1 MPTDVGKKVEASMDM
16 RATFAAIVIAAT
28 GVTASAAGLALQSTA
43 RPTFRA
49 GVDRVTVSA
58 VVRNRSGQTVT
69 DLKRGDFEL
78 IDDGTPREI
87 LEFRSEPSPA
97 TVALLADFSGSMDL
111 NGKMPATREVAR
123 HLLAWL
129 TPGVDQVGLYTF
141 DTHLQEIVPMA
152 PAPGDILHRLEVL
165 RPFGSTS
172 LYDAIAGTSRALA
185 VHDSKRRAIVALTDG
200 GENSSFLSA
209 TEVTNIASEIDIPV
223 YIIVIVSPLDRQDV
237 TPAEDR
243 AAYDA
248 LAEGRLGHLA
258 RWTGGEIFL
267 ASTPARTSQAA
278 QQIVTELRHQYF
290 IGFEPD
296 HSRPGWHPIEIRTQQ
311 KNLVVRARS
320 GYMAR
325 FPAVP

>member
-1 MPTDVGKKVEASMDM
+1 M
-16 RATFAAIVIAAT
+16 RATFAAIVIAVT
-28 GVTASAAGLALQSTA
+28 GVTASAAGLSRLQETT

-69 DLKRGDFEL
+69 DLKREDFEL
-78 IDDGTPREI
+78 LDDGTPREI

-97 TVALLADFSGSMDL
+97 TMALLADYSGSMDL
-111 NGKMPATREVAR
+111 GGKMAATREVAR
-123 HLLAWL
+123 QLIAWL
-129 TPGVDQVGLYTF
+129 TPGVDQVGLYAF
-141 DTHLQEIVPMA
+141 DTHLQEVEPLT
-152 PAPGDILHRLEVL
+152 PAPGDILHRFESL

-172 LYDAIAGTSRALA
+172 LYDAIAETSRTLA
-185 VHDSKRRAIVALTDG
+185 AHDSKRRAIVALTDG
-200 GENSSFLSA
+200 GENSSHLSA

-223 YIIVIVSPLDRQDV
+223 YIIVIVSPLDRQDT

-243 AAYDA
+243 ATYDA
-248 LAEGRLGHLA
+248 LAQGRLGHLA

-296 HSRPGWHPIEIRTQQ
+296 HTRPGWHPIEIRTQQ

-325 FPAVP
+325 FRPTVP